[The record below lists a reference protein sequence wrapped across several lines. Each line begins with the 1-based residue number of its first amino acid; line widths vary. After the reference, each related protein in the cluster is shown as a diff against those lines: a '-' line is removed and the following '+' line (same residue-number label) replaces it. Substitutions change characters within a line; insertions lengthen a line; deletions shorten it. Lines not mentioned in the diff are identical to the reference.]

1 MNSMFSSTIAAV
13 STPRGR
19 GGIAVIRISGDDAI
33 SVADKFVRGRV
44 PLADAKARRANMYKI
59 VDGEESVLDE
69 ALVTVFRAP
78 NSYTGEDTVEISCHG
93 SDVLCAE
100 ILELAFSFGA
110 VPAGPGEFTRRA
122 FSAGKLTLTE
132 AESVIEL
139 IDAKSRAALALS
151 RKNLDGALS
160 DETDAI
166 YKKLRAALGSV
177 YAGIDFPD
185 EDLETLDDS
194 GMAQEI
200 TDAISMLSRLSSSY
214 KTGHAVIEGVPT
226 VICGKPNVGKSTMLN
241 TLLMRERAIVTDIPG
256 TTRDVVSETA
266 VIGDVLLS
274 IRDTAGI
281 RESGDEIERIGILK
295 SVGQIEECELVIG
308 MFDASRPCDGDDERV
323 ISLLCDAKESGRDVI
338 AVLNKCDLPQKFDE
352 ARLSSL
358 GGAVHIVASDKSS
371 RDVISKKIGEI
382 FFAGGA
388 SSLDGAIVTNARQH
402 ASVTRSLNLCKSALI
417 ALKTLGADIAG
428 SEIERAM
435 AELSEMDGRQVGIDV
450 VNEIFGKFCVGK

>member
-1 MNSMFSSTIAAV
+1 MSS
-13 STPRGR
+13 
-19 GGIAVIRISGDDAI
+19 
-33 SVADKFVRGRV
+33 
-44 PLADAKARRANMYKI
+44 
-59 VDGEESVLDE
+59 
-69 ALVTVFRAP
+69 FRA
-78 NSYTGEDTVEISCHG
+78 
-93 SDVLCAE
+93 
-100 ILELAFSFGA
+100 
-110 VPAGPGEFTRRA
+110 TRRTGFNADHSAVQTASSEAACQAESPSLSA

-185 EDLETLDDS
+185 EDLETLDDN

-200 TDAISMLSRLSSSY
+200 TDAISMLSRLMSSY

-338 AVLNKCDLPQKFDE
+338 AVLNKCDLIDE
-352 ARLSSL
+352 ELEKMIKPHLPRKIPCVFISS
-358 GGAVHIVASDKSS
+358 ST
-371 RDVISKKIGEI
+371 GE
-382 FFAGGA
+382 G
-388 SSLDGAIVTNARQH
+388 LQQLKDT
-402 ASVTRSLNLCKSALI
+402 LWKALQ
-417 ALKTLGADIAG
+417 A
-428 SEIERAM
+428 
-435 AELSEMDGRQVGIDV
+435 
-450 VNEIFGKFCVGK
+450 

>member
-19 GGIAVIRISGDDAI
+19 GGIAVIRISGDDAVEI
-33 SVADKFVRGRV
+33 AEKFVSCRTQLSSAE
-44 PLADAKARRANMYKI
+44 PRRAYMCKI
-59 VDGEESVLDE
+59 KDGDAVLDE

-78 NSYTGEDTVEISCHG
+78 FSYTGEDTVEISCHG
-93 SDVLCAE
+93 SDVLCRE
-100 ILELAFSFGA
+100 ILKLAFTAGA

-139 IDAKSRAALALS
+139 IDSKSRAAVSLA

-160 DETDAI
+160 RETDAI
-166 YKKLRAALGSV
+166 YAKLRTALGSV

-185 EDLETLDDS
+185 EDLETLDANGLESAVREAAD
-194 GMAQEI
+194 
-200 TDAISMLSRLSSSY
+200 MLSRLASSY

-226 VICGKPNVGKSTMLN
+226 VICGKPNVGKSTLLN
-241 TLLMRERAIVTDIPG
+241 TLLGTQRAIVTDIPG

-266 VIGDVLLS
+266 AIGDVLLN

-281 RESGDEIERIGILK
+281 RNATDEIERLGIER
-295 SVGQIEECELVIG
+295 SVDQMRECELVIG
-308 MFDASRPCDGDDERV
+308 MFDLSRPYDEDDEKMV
-323 ISLLCDAKESGRDVI
+323 SLLEDAKKNGKDVI
-338 AVLNKCDLPQKFDE
+338 VLLNKCDLERKFD
-352 ARLSSL
+352 ASRIGTAFDSVIYIS
-358 GGAVHIVASDKSS
+358 ASDVSAKEAVAKKVSELYLESS
-371 RDVISKKIGEI
+371 SENDAV
-382 FFAGGA
+382 
-388 SSLDGAIVTNARQH
+388 VTNARQH
-402 ASVTRSLNLCKSALI
+402 ASVSRALALCESAINAVKSF
-417 ALKTLGADIAG
+417 GVEIAG

-435 AELSEMDGRQVGIDV
+435 TELSEMDGRRVSIDV